1 MHVIHVVPLWR
12 CLQVTKGIILMGL
25 LPHVFLAGASC
36 QVKKDTDQFQLSLR
50 ATEATSNVQD
60 FHVEANFLL
69 RQTKACKC
77 ATKTKNAR
85 VNPNISSI

>member
-1 MHVIHVVPLWR
+1 MA
-12 CLQVTKGIILMGL
+12 L
-25 LPHVFLAGASC
+25 LPHVFPAAASC
-36 QVKKDTDQFQLSLR
+36 KVKKDTDQFQLSLG

-77 ATKTKNAR
+77 ATEKRHT
-85 VNPNISSI
+85 

>member
-1 MHVIHVVPLWR
+1 M
-12 CLQVTKGIILMGL
+12 Q
-25 LPHVFLAGASC
+25 
-36 QVKKDTDQFQLSLR
+36 KDTDQFQLSLG

-77 ATKTKNAR
+77 VTKTQ
-85 VNPNISSI
+85 VNINILELSLMFKT